1 MPLSIIDPVSGDP
14 GIDRATLPA
23 VDHGI
28 GAMAAAGNYNRW
40 LFSRAAPFLGRR
52 VLDAGAGIGTFTTI
66 ALAAGHAVVAVE
78 PDPPI
83 AALLRERLPTVSV
96 TEAVLE
102 ELSSA
107 LPAEVADSAI
117 CFNVIEHIEDDIQAL
132 TGIRH
137 ALAPGAHLAL
147 IVPAHPALF
156 GSIDRT
162 DQHYRRYT
170 RRSLSQALDAAGFD
184 AVDVRYVNPVGV
196 LGWFVAGKILRKP
209 QVPDG
214 PLALYDRLVP
224 LFRLLDALRLPFG
237 LSVWAVARRR

>member
-1 MPLSIIDPVSGDP
+1 VTGETR
-14 GIDRATLPA
+14 IDRSTLPV

-40 LFSRAAPFLGRR
+40 LFARAKPFLGRR
-52 VLDAGAGIGTFTTI
+52 VLDAGAGIGTFATI
-66 ALAAGHAVVAVE
+66 AHADGYDVVAAE

-83 AALLRERLPTVSV
+83 AALLRERLPEIIVAEV
-96 TEAVLE
+96 VLE
-102 ELSSA
+102 ELPST
-107 LPAEVADSAI
+107 LPAESADAAI
-117 CFNVIEHIEDDIQAL
+117 CFNVIEHIEDDVLAL
-132 TGIRH
+132 RGIRH
-137 ALAPGAHLAL
+137 VLTPGGHLAL

-170 RRSLSQALDAAGFD
+170 KRSLGDALDAAGFD
-184 AVDVRYVNPVGV
+184 AIELRYVNPVGII
-196 LGWFVAGKILRKP
+196 GWLVAGKLLRKP

-224 LFRLLDALRLPFG
+224 VFRLLDALRLPFG